1 MHVRASV
8 LGILNPN
15 YEFLPFIFIILAPF
29 YVPNYVIDSVIMY
42 TYIMKNVILMI
53 YYPVSSIVFLVV
65 LSRWEVYSFVLYNIV
80 YIVFC

>member
-29 YVPNYVIDSVIMY
+29 YVPNCVIDSVIMY

-53 YYPVSSIVFLVV
+53 LLSCFFYSIFGG
-65 LSRWEVYSFVLYNIV
+65 IK
-80 YIVFC
+80 